1 MPELHVI
8 DHPVIQTK
16 LTELRDFAVGHRQ
29 FRATLDEVAM
39 LMTYEL
45 TRDFPTR
52 PRPVRTPLER
62 VTGAELARPVTL
74 VPILRAGLGMS
85 AGVLRVLPEA
95 RVGHLGVQRNED
107 TLRPV
112 DYYRKLPPD
121 VAETE
126 VILIDP
132 MLATGGSAV
141 AAAEHLKSAGV
152 PGGSIRL
159 LCLVAAPEGVR
170 ALHAAHPD
178 VAIYTAA
185 IDRELDENGYIRPGL
200 GDAGDRV
207 FGT

>member
-1 MPELHVI
+1 MPALHLVE
-8 DHPVIQTK
+8 HPVIQTK
-16 LTELRDFAVGHRQ
+16 LTELRDYSLAHRP
-29 FRATLDEVAM
+29 FRQALEEIAM
-39 LMTYEL
+39 LMAYEL

-62 VTGAELARPVTL
+62 MTGCELARPVTL
-74 VPILRAGLGMS
+74 VPVLRAGLGMAS
-85 AGVLRVLPEA
+85 GVLRVLPEA
-95 RVGHLGVQRNED
+95 RVGHLGVQRDED
-107 TLRPV
+107 TLRPAQ
-112 DYYRKLPPD
+112 YYRKLPPD

-126 VILIDP
+126 VLLIDP

-141 AAAEHLKSAGV
+141 AAADLLKAAGV
-152 PGGSIRL
+152 RGGSLRM

-170 ALHAAHPD
+170 ALHEAHPD

-185 IDRELDENGYIRPGL
+185 VDRELDENGYIRPGL